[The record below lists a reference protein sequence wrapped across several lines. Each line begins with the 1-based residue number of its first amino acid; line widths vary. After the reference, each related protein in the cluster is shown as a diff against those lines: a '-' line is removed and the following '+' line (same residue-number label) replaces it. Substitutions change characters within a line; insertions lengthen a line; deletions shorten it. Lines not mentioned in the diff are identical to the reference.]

1 MAGFQFQFLLR
12 DMYHQIG
19 WHTVAVFLAS
29 LFAITVVTNA
39 LKTINGTW
47 QMMVQ
52 QLQQRSKQV
61 FAQAYRVLQG
71 KGQQVIEQVAS
82 TAQEATSELTE
93 EAIVAA
99 VDRAIDVIQTA
110 SKEVR
115 ERKIPTENVALE
127 VSVKIMGVV
136 ELKIKADV
144 SKEEQVI
151 KDIDEDINSQLLL
164 SQDER

>member
-1 MAGFQFQFLLR
+1 
-12 DMYHQIG
+12 MYHQIG
-19 WHTVAVFLAS
+19 WHTVAIFLAS
-29 LFAITVVTNA
+29 LLFINVVTSA
-39 LKTINGTW
+39 LKANNSKW
-47 QMMVQ
+47 QMMLQ
-52 QLQQRSKQV
+52 QLQNRSKQV
-61 FAQAYRVLQG
+61 FAQAHRVFQG

-144 SKEEQVI
+144 PKE
-151 KDIDEDINSQLLL
+151 
-164 SQDER
+164 